1 MDFFFFLFFFFFQL
15 PVTDPTQ
22 FAEHLFL
29 KHEKFE
35 KLLFPDGVDETFG
48 VEPKGVEQSLSQS
61 WVEYAASPLGVRST
75 WRDQKRLR

>member
-1 MDFFFFLFFFFFQL
+1 MSLKLVWRESPQLLAMTSSNGFFFFLFFFFFQL

-61 WVEYAASPLGVRST
+61 
-75 WRDQKRLR
+75 